1 MNDRS
6 PELQHCLQTMHAAIV
21 ARSTAQSPARL
32 TAQRIFVA
40 LQNTPGIKKSP
51 PPSTL
56 PTCDLLDSLVSELSE
71 SEHVTDGTVTTGS
84 AACVEH
90 ALALSRLASQLA
102 WFQRPGAER
111 TGEPFA
117 SGHANA
123 TLIGK
128 GGLEERG
135 DVWIGVSLLA
145 PQVTYPEHRHAPEE
159 VYVVLSSGQWQQN
172 SGAWHEPGA
181 GGIVHNPPNALHSM
195 RSATTPLLAT
205 WCLWLG

>member
-1 MNDRS
+1 MYERS

-21 ARSTAQSPARL
+21 ARSTPHSPAAL
-32 TAQRIFVA
+32 TAQRIFDA
-40 LQNTPGIKKSP
+40 LNTRLGKPRSSQ
-51 PPSTL
+51 PSTL
-56 PTCDLLDSLVSELSE
+56 PTCDLLAPLVSKLDKPG
-71 SEHVTDGTVTTGS
+71 HVTDEGS
-84 AACVEH
+84 EADSTAHRDHAH
-90 ALALSRLASQLA
+90 ALVRLASQLA

-123 TLIGK
+123 TLVGK
-128 GGLEERG
+128 DGLEERS
-135 DVWIGVSLLA
+135 DVWIGVSLMA
-145 PQVTYPEHRHAPEE
+145 PEITYPEHHHAPEE

-195 RSATTPLLAT
+195 RSGTTPLLAT
-205 WCLWLG
+205 WCLWIG

>member
-6 PELQHCLQTMHAAIV
+6 PELQRCLQTMHAAIV
-21 ARSTAQSPARL
+21 DRSPPGSPASL
-32 TAQRIFVA
+32 TAQRIFDA
-40 LQNTPGIKKSP
+40 LHTVPGKRHCP
-51 PPSTL
+51 LPSRL
-56 PTCDLLDSLVSELSE
+56 PACALLDSLVNDLTEPGK
-71 SEHVTDGTVTTGS
+71 VTDDTSAPCS
-84 AACVEH
+84 AACIDH
-90 ALALSRLASQLA
+90 ARSLSRLASQLA

-123 TLIGK
+123 TLVGK

-145 PQVTYPEHRHAPEE
+145 PEVKYPEHRHAPEE

-181 GGIVHNPPNALHSM
+181 GGIVHNPPNALHCM
-195 RSATTPLLAT
+195 RSGTTPLLAT
-205 WCLWLG
+205 WCLWIG